1 MHEGGYSIELAHG
14 TAVVRRPDGTVIE
27 RAPAPPSVTGPDVAE
42 QNRDLGLPIT
52 PDTPVALW
60 DGEPIDYGMAVEG
73 LLAS

>member
-1 MHEGGYSIELAHG
+1 M
-14 TAVVRRPDGTVIE
+14 IE
-27 RAPAPPSVTGPDVAE
+27 RAPAPPSVGGPDVAD